1 MCRDADRLEMSR
13 ARKIGK
19 KLERRR
25 ARKGVTVEELST
37 LTGMRV
43 DHIRAV
49 LAGYPNSTKRPTQL
63 DTVHRLASALG
74 LKLDVVAD

>member
-1 MCRDADRLEMSR
+1 MSR

-25 ARKGVTVEELST
+25 ARKGVTVEELAAR
-37 LTGMRV
+37 TGMRV
-43 DHIRAV
+43 NHIEAV
-49 LAGYPNSTKRPTQL
+49 LAGYPNTTRRPTQL
-63 DTVHRLASALG
+63 DTVHKLASALG

>member
-1 MCRDADRLEMSR
+1 MSR

-25 ARKGVTVEELST
+25 ERKGMSHEDLST

-49 LAGYPNSTKRPTQL
+49 LAGYPNTTKRPTQL
-63 DTVHRLASALG
+63 DTVHKLASALG
-74 LKLDVVAD
+74 LKLDVVSD

>member
-1 MCRDADRLEMSR
+1 MSR

-25 ARKGVTVEELST
+25 ARKGLTLEELSAQ
-37 LTGMRV
+37 TGMRV

-49 LAGYPNSTKRPTQL
+49 LGGYPNTTKRPTQL
-63 DTVHRLASALG
+63 DTVHKLASALG
-74 LKLDVVAD
+74 LKLDVVAS

>member
-1 MCRDADRLEMSR
+1 VSR

-25 ARKGVTVEELST
+25 ERKGLTVEDLST

-49 LAGYPNSTKRPTQL
+49 LGGYPNSTKRPTQL